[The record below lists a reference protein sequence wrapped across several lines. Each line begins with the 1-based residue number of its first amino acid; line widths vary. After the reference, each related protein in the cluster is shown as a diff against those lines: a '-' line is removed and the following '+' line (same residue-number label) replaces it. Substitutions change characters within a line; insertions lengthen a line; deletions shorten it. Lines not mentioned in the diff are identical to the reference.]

1 MMPAVII
8 QESVC
13 ESQMDVCSEMARLN
27 PGQYIFLGLLD
38 YSQSNLSQWAWSLM
52 NHGMEGVA
60 ISCKDLGDRG
70 ISLTSQKMMQLF
82 RIMEDRD
89 AYLLIS
95 LGEEEKYKKELHD
108 VVSECTRLKVI
119 IDPQIKDGTNFGLM

>member
-13 ESQMDVCSEMARLN
+13 ESQMDICSEMARLN
-27 PGQYIFLGLLD
+27 PGQYIFFGLLD
-38 YSQSNLSQWAWSLM
+38 YKRPNLSKWAWSLM

-60 ISCKDLGDRG
+60 ISHKDLDNYG
-70 ISLTSQKMMQLF
+70 ISLTSRKMMQLF
-82 RIMEDRD
+82 RIMEDRE

-95 LGEEEKYKKELHD
+95 LGEEDKYKEELND
-108 VVSECTRLKVI
+108 VVSECKRLKVVI
-119 IDPQIKDGTNFGLM
+119 SHQI